1 MRRQPCAISAFQ
13 RHGSSAG
20 PVKGFVVLVEAGRCP
35 DGDAPRDFLIP
46 KALYGLLYDLK
57 LSNIAPDTLPLVASE
72 IIEAGD
78 DVRPGPERHNVIRKY
93 ALGGVVVDCGAE
105 FTEQREPLEN
115 RGFRVWLGYRD
126 CAREVDHTVA

>member
-93 ALGGVVVDCGAE
+93 ALGGVVVDCGTE

-115 RGFRVWLGYRD
+115 RDFRV
-126 CAREVDHTVA
+126 